1 MIVVYSYYVLDLIHE
16 GHLLMLENSK
26 AVAGRDGLLVVGILT
41 DEAVMEKKT
50 RPVIPFAQR
59 LRIAQSLKVVD
70 LAVAQTTYS
79 PLPNVLSI
87 RPDVLMESSSHTDE
101 AISTARSIMR
111 EIGGRVVVVPYY
123 PVESSTAIKTRI
135 RES

>member
-1 MIVVYSYYVLDLIHE
+1 VIVYSYYVLDLIHA

-26 AVAGRDGLLVVGILT
+26 AVAGRDGLLIVGILT
-41 DEAVMEKKT
+41 DEAVMEKKD
-50 RPVIPFAQR
+50 RPIIPFAQR

-79 PLPNVLSI
+79 PLPNVWSI
-87 RPDVLMESSSHTDE
+87 RPDVLMESSSHTDA
-101 AISTARSIMR
+101 AIREARSTMS
-111 EIGGRVVVVPYY
+111 EIGGRVIVVPYY

>member
-41 DEAVMEKKT
+41 DEAVMEKKA

-59 LRIAQSLKVVD
+59 LRIAQALKVVD